1 VYSNNTYLTTKP
13 TGVKIII
20 RPNAY
25 EPGRANIIVYNW
37 DLKDTVQVDVSKVL
51 RQGDRF
57 EVRNAQDFFGA
68 PVLSGAYDGQPLTLP
83 MKGLTMAKP
92 VGVDRDL
99 PTTWPEFNVFILLKV
114 G

>member
-1 VYSNNTYLTTKP
+1 
-13 TGVKIII
+13 
-20 RPNAY
+20 
-25 EPGRANIIVYNW
+25 
-37 DLKDTVQVDVSKVL
+37 
-51 RQGDRF
+51 
-57 EVRNAQDFFGA
+57 
-68 PVLSGAYDGQPLTLP
+68 